1 MPAVSRIDLVVTDLD
16 GTLWHTS
23 DIDALHPRIAA
34 AVDEV
39 QRRGHGLL
47 VATGRRLAST
57 RDPLRRF
64 GLEPPAVVLNGA
76 MVVDLA
82 TDERIHRHAFTA
94 DDAADVLGH
103 FLDAG
108 IEPCIYVEH
117 DEVDVFV
124 SDNPST
130 HPEHLRSFGE
140 WARVA
145 DLSDV
150 VAGEAILA
158 FGVLSLPAD
167 EIVRV
172 YEKVGDIANAHL
184 SDERQYAGGMTLT
197 VAPPELSKWDGVE
210 AFCAARGYDPT
221 RVLAIG
227 DGPND
232 LELLDGAAV
241 AVVPED
247 GHVDALARADH
258 MVPRALDG
266 GWADLLDLLD

>member
-1 MPAVSRIDLVVTDLD
+1 VSDIDLVVTDLD

-39 QRRGHGLL
+39 QRRGYGLL

-57 RDPLRRF
+57 RAPLAHF
-64 GLEPPAVVLNGA
+64 GLRPPAVVLNGA

-82 TDERIHRHAFTA
+82 TDERLHRHAFTPE
-94 DDAADVLGH
+94 DAARVLDH
-103 FLDAG
+103 FLAAG

-130 HPEHLRSFGE
+130 HPDHLRSFGD

-145 DLSDV
+145 DLPEV
-150 VAGEAILA
+150 VTSEPILA
-158 FGVLSLPAD
+158 FGVLSLPPE
-167 EIVRV
+167 EIVQV

-184 SDERQYAGGMTLT
+184 SDERQYSGGMTLT
-197 VAPPELSKWDGVE
+197 VAPPDLSKWDGVE

-232 LELLDGAAV
+232 LELLDGAAI

-247 GHVDALARADH
+247 GHVEALARADH
-258 MVPRALDG
+258 VVPRAIDG
-266 GWADLLDLLD
+266 GWADLLDLLA